1 MTLMAT
7 KQVSYSSFLRGPSA
21 VLPALDE
28 GDVILERR
36 DAGSLVLTSVERFE
50 ARSEGI
56 DVASRALHELFSS
69 DPERAEETMSIAIPW
84 LHWLP
89 VSERRDCIADLVR
102 ELDAGAS
109 TGNFEPFA
117 RSLVAWKSTAEVWS
131 DPELARQLSGAF
143 PGDGSAIERPA
154 VA

>member
-1 MTLMAT
+1 MARMAT
-7 KQVSYSSFLRGPSA
+7 KQVSYSSFLRGPSE

-56 DVASRALHELFSS
+56 DVASRALHELFSR
-69 DPERAEETMSIAIPW
+69 DPERAEETMSVAVPW

-89 VSERRDCIADLVR
+89 VGERRDCIADLVR

-131 DPELARQLSGAF
+131 DPELAKQLSAAF